1 MAGING
7 EELGPGD
14 YFGDL
19 LYLNFVP
26 APVHSQEPV
35 ECLYCQAR
43 LYGPTVSLQLEN
55 TRFGLHLDCA
65 EVFATH
71 IITAARQGRELT
83 S

>member
-1 MAGING
+1 MAGTSNEG
-7 EELGPGD
+7 LVPGD

-26 APVHSQEPV
+26 ASVQSQDPDN
-35 ECLYCQAR
+35 CLYCQAR
-43 LYGPTVSLQLEN
+43 LYGPTVSLQLED

-65 EVFATH
+65 EVFASH
-71 IITAARQGRELT
+71 IMTAARQGRDLT